1 MNRKIKQNIW
11 GNWCGYR
18 GNKRIHE
25 FGTDEIAA
33 AFWFLTGAVDA
44 NMGYAPEW
52 FDKCKQTLK
61 TI

>member
-1 MNRKIKQNIW
+1 M
-11 GNWCGYR
+11 
-18 GNKRIHE
+18 
-25 FGTDEIAA
+25 AA

-52 FDKCKQTLK
+52 FDKCKQALK